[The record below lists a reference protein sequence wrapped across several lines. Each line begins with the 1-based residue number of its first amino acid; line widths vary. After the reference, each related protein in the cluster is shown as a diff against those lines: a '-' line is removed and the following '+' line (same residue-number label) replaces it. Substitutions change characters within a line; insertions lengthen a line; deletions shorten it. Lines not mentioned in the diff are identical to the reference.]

1 MNSIRTHLLKE
12 ESPNNPRRK
21 TIMINKVKRKIV
33 LGAVLLSASMAL
45 AACDINGFGN
55 STPNTN
61 PIDNSV
67 SYTSSAIDDS
77 GNFTSDNSSNVVVLT
92 SLNAVSN
99 KDNYEIGD
107 ELDLTVTATYSNGD
121 VVIVEGYEAT
131 GFNNRKAGEQVVTII
146 YAGKSTTVTVKVT
159 AKVVSITATNNQD
172 SYEVGDHLDLTVTAT
187 YSDDTT
193 TEVTEYDVSGYDAQ
207 TPGTQTVVI
216 TYEGQSVTVEIVV
229 NVPVITGIT
238 VVDNKASTGYEVGD
252 ELDLTVTANYS
263 NHVSYAVNDYEVSG
277 FDNYGIGAQT
287 IAVKYEEQS
296 ATLDI
301 LVNEPDNLFPGETL
315 TAFLTQESI
324 ETTIPTPVG
333 YKTWSESVETYQDGS
348 KYFSAT
354 TDNSVLDGRT
364 TMVES
369 YSALLKEEGWDVS
382 SSGGTYFASKD
393 NADAKIEFTND
404 EGQFSLSIYAYE
416 KYPAKKTTGKLIT
429 SSTYLRD
436 GNTLVFG
443 NVEYG
448 IVATGLEDGGFE
460 VKGCQ
465 YNNGAMSTVAKD
477 ALRLKLGKI
486 SNGRWTLSDSQGR
499 KLGHKA
505 LGELAWDEGS
515 TEWIISI
522 SSTTTLIVN
531 YGVTGYLC
539 FDPSTS
545 NVTTFAPS
553 VRNTKRNLQFFSI
566 DVVDVVYPN
575 AISISGN
582 TEVSLGKRTKLNVS
596 FDPITTNEKAVV
608 WSSADE
614 KIATVDQN
622 GVVTGISLGATTIT
636 ATAFNKDVPV
646 VATFEITVVEQL
658 LDQWTILMYICGADL
673 ESGYYGFATRDINE
687 ILSVNGQPDDVNIVI
702 QTGGARSWQ
711 TSGISGNKIGRYHV
725 ENKKLKQDA
734 SLPNASMGKQ
744 ETLQSFVNWGL
755 EEYPAEKT
763 GLILWNHGG
772 AFEGCCYDE
781 NYYSDSLEAQE
792 IKAAMDNVFETQ
804 NLNEK
809 LEFIGYDCCL
819 MQLQDLAEFNSPYF
833 NYMVGS
839 EETEAGEGWD
849 YDNWLDDLY
858 AGDDTETVLA
868 EICDTFL
875 SDNGW
880 SSDQTLSVLDLN
892 KMDNYFNKFE
902 AMSAAIKDKV
912 NSNKNT
918 FKQVINSCKKYE
930 DFYRFGL
937 FDGKDFLNKL
947 ASNSTFTSFATQIN
961 DAKTAL
967 SEMII
972 HNAKGTAAGNS
983 NGLAFFAPLG
993 SYGTAASYPSNQT
1006 HFNNWKALF

>member
-1 MNSIRTHLLKE
+1 
-12 ESPNNPRRK
+12 
-21 TIMINKVKRKIV
+21 MINKVKRKIV
-33 LGAVLLSASMAL
+33 LGAVLLTASMAL
-45 AACDINGFGN
+45 AACDINGLSSN
-55 STPNTN
+55 APNPSASFDN
-61 PIDNSV
+61 PT
-67 SYTSSAIDDS
+67 SYTSSAIDDNS
-77 GNFTSDNSSNVVVLT
+77 GSGLLGTSTSSSSSSIPTVLT
-92 SLNAVSN
+92 AINAVSN
-99 KDNYEIGD
+99 KNNYEIGD

-121 VVIVEGYEAT
+121 VVVVEGYEVA
-131 GFNNRKAGEQVVTII
+131 GFNNRKAGEQVVTIT

-159 AKVVSITATNNQD
+159 AKVVSITATNNQEN
-172 SYEVGDHLDLTVTAT
+172 YEVGDSLDLTVTAT

-207 TPGTQTVVI
+207 TPGTQTLVI

-277 FDNYGIGAQT
+277 FDNYDIGAQT

-315 TAFLTQESI
+315 AAFLAQENI

-348 KYFSAT
+348 QYFSAT

-404 EGQFSLSIYAYE
+404 KGQFSLSVYAYE
-416 KYPAKKTTGKLIT
+416 KYPTKKTTGKLIT

-448 IVATGLEDGGFE
+448 VVATGLQDGGFK

-465 YNNGAMSTVAKD
+465 YNNGAMPTVAKD
-477 ALRLKLGKI
+477 ALRLRLGKI

-505 LGELAWDEGS
+505 LGELAWDEGN

-531 YGVTGYLC
+531 YGITGYLC

-553 VRNTKRNLQFFSI
+553 VRNSKRNLQFFSI

-582 TEVSLGKRTKLNVS
+582 TEISLGKKTKLNVS

-614 KIATVDQN
+614 KIATVDQS
-622 GVVTGISLGATTIT
+622 GVVTGISLGTTTIT

-646 VATFEITVVEQL
+646 VAIFEITVVEQL

-673 ESGYYGFATRDINE
+673 ESGYYGFATRDIDE

-702 QTGGARSWQ
+702 QTGGAHSWH
-711 TSGISGNKIGRYHV
+711 TSGVSGNKIGRYHV

-839 EETEAGEGWD
+839 EETEAGDGWD
-849 YDNWLDDLY
+849 YDQWLDDLY

-880 SSDQTLSVLDLN
+880 SSDQTLAVLDLN

-912 NSNKNT
+912 NSNKST

-947 ASNSTFTSFATQIN
+947 ASNSTFTSFAPQIN

-993 SYGTAASYPSNQT
+993 TYGTATSYPSNQT
-1006 HFNNWKALF
+1006 HFNNWKALFQ

>member
-1 MNSIRTHLLKE
+1 
-12 ESPNNPRRK
+12 
-21 TIMINKVKRKIV
+21 MIKKVRRKIV
-33 LGAVLLSASMAL
+33 LGAVLISTAMAL
-45 AACDINGFGN
+45 AACDINGLGNNGVN
-55 STPNTN
+55 STL
-61 PIDNSV
+61 DNST
-67 SYTSSAIDDS
+67 SYTSSAIDDNS
-77 GNFTSDNSSNVVVLT
+77 GSGLLGTSGTSAPVVLT
-92 SLNAVSN
+92 SINAASN
-99 KDNYEIGD
+99 KDSYEIGD

-121 VVIVEGYEAT
+121 VVTVEEYDVE
-131 GFNNRKAGEQVVTII
+131 GFNNRKAGEQEVTIS
-146 YAGKSTTVTVKVT
+146 YAGKSVTVKVTVT
-159 AKVVSITATNNQD
+159 AKVVSISATNNQEN
-172 SYEVGDHLDLTVTAT
+172 YEVGDPLDLTVTAT

-193 TEVTEYDVSGYDAQ
+193 SEVTEYDVTGYDTQ

-238 VVDNKASTGYEVGD
+238 VVDNKASTGYEVGE

-263 NHVSYAVNDYEVSG
+263 NHVSYAVEDYEVSG
-277 FDNYGIGAQT
+277 FDNYDIGTQT

-296 ATLDI
+296 ATLDVLI
-301 LVNEPDNLFPGETL
+301 NEPDNLFPSENL
-315 TAFLTQESI
+315 NAFLAQESI
-324 ETTIPTPVG
+324 EANIPTPVG

-348 KYFSAT
+348 KYFSAI
-354 TDNSVLDGRT
+354 TDNKVLDGRT

-369 YSALLKEEGWDVS
+369 YTALLKEEGWDVS

-404 EGQFSLSIYAYE
+404 EGKFALSVYAYE
-416 KYPAKKTTGKLIT
+416 KYPSKKTTGKLVT
-429 SSTYLRD
+429 SSAYLRD

-443 NVEYG
+443 NVEFG
-448 IVATGLEDGGFE
+448 VVATGLEEGGFD

-465 YNNGAMSTVAKD
+465 YNNGAMSSVAKD
-477 ALRLKLGKI
+477 ALRLRLGKI
-486 SNGRWTLSDSQGR
+486 ANGRWTLSDSQGR
-499 KLGHKA
+499 KLGQKA
-505 LGELAWDEGS
+505 LGQLAWDEGS
-515 TEWIISI
+515 IEWIISI

-539 FDPSTS
+539 FDPKTS

-553 VRNTKRNLQFFSI
+553 VRTSKRNLQFFTI

-582 TEVSLGKRTKLNVS
+582 TEVSLGRRTKLNVS

-608 WSSADE
+608 WSSSDE
-614 KIATVDQN
+614 NILKVDNN
-622 GVVTGISLGATTIT
+622 GVVTGESLGTATIT

-646 VATFEITVVEQL
+646 TATFDVTVVEQL
-658 LDQWTILMYICGADL
+658 LDKWTILMYICGADL
-673 ESGYYGFATRDINE
+673 ESGYYGLASLDIQE
-687 ILSVNGQPDDVNIVI
+687 MLSASGQPEDVNIVI
-702 QTGGARSWQ
+702 ETGGSYYWHKY
-711 TSGISGNKIGRYHV
+711 GIQSNKIGRYHI
-725 ENKKLKQDA
+725 ENKSLKQDA

-781 NYYSDSLEAQE
+781 NYNDDALQAHE

-804 NLNEK
+804 NLNQK

-839 EETEAGEGWD
+839 EETEAGDGWD
-849 YDNWLDDLY
+849 YDNWLDNLY

-875 SDNGW
+875 AENGY
-880 SSDQTLSVLDLN
+880 SSDQTLAVLDLN

-912 NSNKNT
+912 NSNKSA
-918 FKQVINSCKKYE
+918 FKQVINSSKKYE
-930 DFYRFGL
+930 DFSRFGL

-947 ASNSTFTSFATQIN
+947 ASNNTFTSFASQIN

-972 HNAKGTAAGNS
+972 HNAKGSAAGNS

-993 SYGTAASYPSNQT
+993 TYGTATSYPSNQT
-1006 HFNNWKALF
+1006 HFNNWKALFNNL

>member
-1 MNSIRTHLLKE
+1 
-12 ESPNNPRRK
+12 
-21 TIMINKVKRKIV
+21 MIKKVKRKIV
-33 LGAVLLSASMAL
+33 LGAVLISTAMAL
-45 AACDINGFGN
+45 AACDINGLGNNGAN
-55 STPNTN
+55 STL
-61 PIDNSV
+61 DNST
-67 SYTSSAIDDS
+67 SYTSSAIDDKS
-77 GNFTSDNSSNVVVLT
+77 GSGLLGTSGTSVPVVLT
-92 SLNAVSN
+92 SINAASN
-99 KDNYEIGD
+99 KDSYEIGD

-121 VVIVEGYEAT
+121 VVTVEEYDVE
-131 GFNNRKAGEQVVTII
+131 GFNNRKSGEQEVTIS
-146 YAGKSTTVTVKVT
+146 YAGKSVTVKVTVT
-159 AKVVSITATNNQD
+159 AKVVSISATNNQGN
-172 SYEVGDHLDLTVTAT
+172 YEVGDPLDLTVTAT

-193 TEVTEYDVSGYDAQ
+193 SEVTEYDVTGYDTQ

-238 VVDNKASTGYEVGD
+238 VVDNKASTGYEVGE

-263 NHVSYAVNDYEVSG
+263 NHVSYAVEDYEVSG
-277 FDNYGIGAQT
+277 FDNYDIGTQT

-296 ATLDI
+296 ATLDVSI
-301 LVNEPDNLFPGETL
+301 NEPDNLFPSENL
-315 TAFLTQESI
+315 NAFLAQESI
-324 ETTIPTPVG
+324 EANIPTPVG

-348 KYFSAT
+348 KYFSAI
-354 TDNSVLDGRT
+354 TDNKVLDGRT

-369 YSALLKEEGWDVS
+369 YTALLKEEGWDVS

-404 EGQFSLSIYAYE
+404 EGKFALSVYAYE
-416 KYPAKKTTGKLIT
+416 KYPSKKTTGKLVT
-429 SSTYLRD
+429 SSAYLRD

-443 NVEYG
+443 NVEFG
-448 IVATGLEDGGFE
+448 VVATGLEEGGFD

-465 YNNGAMSTVAKD
+465 YNNGAMSSVAKD
-477 ALRLKLGKI
+477 ALRLRLGKI
-486 SNGRWTLSDSQGR
+486 ANGRWTLSDSQGR
-499 KLGHKA
+499 KLGQKA
-505 LGELAWDEGS
+505 LGQLAWDEGS

-539 FDPSTS
+539 FDPKTS

-553 VRNTKRNLQFFSI
+553 VRTSKRNLQFFTI

-582 TEVSLGKRTKLNVS
+582 TEVSLGRRTKLNVS

-608 WSSADE
+608 WSSSDE
-614 KIATVDQN
+614 NILKVDNN
-622 GVVTGISLGATTIT
+622 GVVTGEGLGTATIT

-646 VATFEITVVEQL
+646 TATFDVTVVEQL
-658 LDQWTILMYICGADL
+658 LDKWTILMYICGADL
-673 ESGYYGFATRDINE
+673 ESGYYGLASLDIQE
-687 ILSVNGQPDDVNIVI
+687 MLSASGQPEDVNIVI
-702 QTGGARSWQ
+702 ETGGSRYWHKY
-711 TSGISGNKIGRYHV
+711 GIQSNKIGRYHI
-725 ENKKLKQDA
+725 ENKSLKQDA

-781 NYYSDSLEAQE
+781 NYYDDSLEAQE

-804 NLNEK
+804 NLNQK

-839 EETEAGEGWD
+839 EETEAGDGWD
-849 YDNWLDDLY
+849 YDNWLDNLY

-875 SDNGW
+875 AENGY
-880 SSDQTLSVLDLN
+880 SSDQTLAVLDLN

-912 NSNKNT
+912 NSNKSA
-918 FKQVINSCKKYE
+918 FKQVINSSKKYE
-930 DFYRFGL
+930 DFSRFGL

-947 ASNSTFTSFATQIN
+947 ASNNTFTSFASQIN

-967 SEMII
+967 SDMII
-972 HNAKGTAAGNS
+972 HNAKGSAAGNS

-993 SYGTAASYPSNQT
+993 TYGTATSYPSNQT
-1006 HFNNWKALF
+1006 HFKNWKALFNNL

>member
-1 MNSIRTHLLKE
+1 
-12 ESPNNPRRK
+12 
-21 TIMINKVKRKIV
+21 MINKVKRKIV

-45 AACDINGFGN
+45 AACDINGFSN
-55 STPNTN
+55 STPNSN

-77 GNFTSDNSSNVVVLT
+77 GNFASGNSSNTVVLT

-99 KDNYEIGD
+99 KDDYEIGD
-107 ELDLTVTATYSNGD
+107 ELDVTVTATYSNGD
-121 VVIVEGYEAT
+121 VVVVEGYEVE
-131 GFNNRKAGEQVVTII
+131 GFNNRKAGEQVVTIK
-146 YAGKSTTVTVKVT
+146 YGGKSTTVTVKVT
-159 AKVVSITATNNQD
+159 AKVVSITVTNNQEN
-172 SYEVGDHLDLTVTAT
+172 YEVGDPLDLTVTAT

-193 TEVTEYDVSGYDAQ
+193 NEVTGYDVTGYDTQ

-216 TYEGQSVTVEIVV
+216 TYEGQSVTVEVTV

-238 VVDNKASTGYEVGD
+238 VVDNKASTGYEVGE

-263 NHVSYAVNDYEVSG
+263 NHVSYAVEDYEVTG
-277 FDNYGIGAQT
+277 YDDYGIGTQT

-301 LVNEPDNLFPGETL
+301 CVNEPDNLFPGDNL
-315 TAFLTQESI
+315 NAFLTEESI
-324 ETTIPTPVG
+324 ETNIPTPVG
-333 YKTWSESVETYQDGS
+333 YKTWSESVETYEDGT

-354 TDNSVLDGRT
+354 TDNKVLDGRT

-369 YSALLKEEGWDVS
+369 YAALLTKEGWDVTS
-382 SSGGTYFASKD
+382 SAGAYFASKE
-393 NADAKIEFTND
+393 NADAQIEFTND
-404 EGQFSLSIYAYE
+404 DGQFALSIYAYE
-416 KYPAKKTTGKLIT
+416 KYPARKTTGKPVV
-429 SSTYLRD
+429 SSTSLKN
-436 GNTLVFG
+436 GSILVFG

-448 IVATGLEDGGFE
+448 VVATGLENGGFE

-465 YNNGAMSTVAKD
+465 YNNGNMTKVAKN
-477 ALRLKLGKI
+477 ALRLKLGKS
-486 SNGRWTLSDSQGR
+486 SNGRWTLSNSQGK
-499 KLGHKA
+499 KLGQKA

-531 YGVTGYLC
+531 SAPTTGYLC
-539 FDPSTS
+539 FDQKTS

-553 VRNTKRNLQFFSI
+553 ERNSKKNLQFFSL
-566 DVVDVVYPN
+566 DTVDVVYPN
-575 AISISGN
+575 AISISGD
-582 TEVSLGKRTKLNVS
+582 TEVSLGKRKKLNVE
-596 FDPITTNEKAVV
+596 FDPITTNEKDVI

-614 KIATVDQN
+614 RIAKVDNN
-622 GVVTGISLGATTIT
+622 GVVTGVELGTVTIT
-636 ATAFNKDVPV
+636 ATAFNKDVPIT
-646 VATFEITVVEQL
+646 ATFEITVVEQL
-658 LDQWTILMYICGADL
+658 LDQWTILFYICGADL
-673 ESGYYGFATRDINE
+673 ESGYYGLASLDIE
-687 ILSVNGQPDDVNIVI
+687 EMLSVSGQPDDVNIVI
-702 QTGGARSWQ
+702 ETGGSHYWHKY
-711 TSGISGNKIGRYHV
+711 GIQSNKIGRYHI
-725 ENKKLKQDA
+725 ENKSLKQDA

-755 EEYPAEKT
+755 ETYPAEKT
-763 GLILWNHGG
+763 GLVLWNHGG

-781 NYYSDSLEAQE
+781 NYYDDALEGQE

-819 MQLQDLAEFNSPYF
+819 MQLQDLAEFNSQYF

-839 EETEAGEGWD
+839 EETEAGDGWD
-849 YDNWLDDLY
+849 YDNWLDNLY

-875 SDNGW
+875 ADNGW
-880 SSDQTLSVLDLN
+880 SSDQTLAVLDLN
-892 KMDNYFNKFE
+892 KMGNYFNKFE

-912 NSNKNT
+912 NSNKST
-918 FKQVINSCKKYE
+918 FKNVINSCKKYE
-930 DFYRFGL
+930 SFSRFGL

-947 ASNSTFTSFATQIN
+947 ASNSTFSSFATQIN

-967 SEMII
+967 SDMII

-993 SYGTAASYPSNQT
+993 TYGTATSYPSNQT
-1006 HFNNWKALF
+1006 HFNNWKSLF

>member
-1 MNSIRTHLLKE
+1 
-12 ESPNNPRRK
+12 
-21 TIMINKVKRKIV
+21 MINKVKRKIV

-45 AACDINGFGN
+45 AACDINGLSSAPNPSASFDN
-55 STPNTN
+55 ST
-61 PIDNSV
+61 
-67 SYTSSAIDDS
+67 SYTSSAI
-77 GNFTSDNSSNVVVLT
+77 NDNSGSGLLSTSTSSSSSSIPVVLT
-92 SLNAVSN
+92 AINAVSN

-121 VVIVEGYEAT
+121 VVTIEGYEVT
-131 GFNNRKAGEQVVTII
+131 GFNNRKAGEQVVTIT
-146 YAGKSTTVTVKVT
+146 YAGKSTTVTITVT
-159 AKVVSITATNNQD
+159 AKVVSIAATNNQD
-172 SYEVGDHLDLTVTAT
+172 NYEVGDPLDLTVTAT

-238 VVDNKASTGYEVGD
+238 VVDNKASTGYEVG
-252 ELDLTVTANYS
+252 
-263 NHVSYAVNDYEVSG
+263 
-277 FDNYGIGAQT
+277 
-287 IAVKYEEQS
+287 S
-296 ATLDI
+296 ATLDV

-315 TAFLTQESI
+315 TAFLTQENI

-354 TDNSVLDGRT
+354 TDNKVLDGRT

-416 KYPAKKTTGKLIT
+416 KYPTKKTTGKLIT

-448 IVATGLEDGGFE
+448 VVATDLENGGFE

-477 ALRLKLGKI
+477 ALRLKLGKV

-531 YGVTGYLC
+531 YGITGYLC
-539 FDPSTS
+539 FDPSAS

-553 VRNTKRNLQFFSI
+553 VRNSKRNLQFFSI

-575 AISISGN
+575 AISISGES
-582 TEVSLGKRTKLNVS
+582 EVSLGKKKKLNVA
-596 FDPITTNEKAVV
+596 FDPITTNEKALI

-622 GVVTGISLGATTIT
+622 GVVTGISLGTTTIT

-646 VATFEITVVEQL
+646 VATFEITIVEQL

-734 SLPNASMGKQ
+734 SLANASMGKQ

-755 EEYPAEKT
+755 ETYPAEKT

-781 NYYSDSLEAQE
+781 NYYDDSLEAQE
-792 IKAAMDNVFETQ
+792 IKAAMDNVFATQ

-880 SSDQTLSVLDLN
+880 SSDQTLAVLDLN

-912 NSNKNT
+912 NSNKST

-930 DFYRFGL
+930 DISRFGL

-993 SYGTAASYPSNQT
+993 TYGTATSYPSNQT